1 MVEKIKK
8 EKSVKKDS
16 QFNDSQ
22 LTELKSILTDAFG
35 GDSENGGIDTNSIK
49 ELETAK
55 LILAIITDSKNLDS
69 TTNLNEEEIEDLA
82 NARYLNLIFN
92 DELIDEFCIRYE
104 SLKRSQTKESK
115 NLLNILAEITGKVN
129 DSMVGSSGF
138 SRILGD
144 RFKSR

>member
-1 MVEKIKK
+1 MKEKN
-8 EKSVKKDS
+8 EKSVKKES
-16 QFNDSQ
+16 SLNDSQ
-22 LTELKSILTDAFG
+22 LTELKDILNGAFG
-35 GDSENGGIDTNSIK
+35 DSDNNGDLSNSIK

-55 LILAIITDSKNLDS
+55 LILAIITDGKNLDS

-82 NARYLNLIFN
+82 NARYLNLIFD
-92 DELIDEFCIRYE
+92 DELVDEFIIRYE

-115 NLLNILAEITGKVN
+115 NLLNILADITGKVN
-129 DSMVGSSGF
+129 DSTFNNGF